1 MHITFK
7 TVALLLAVAAILAYC
22 GNSQY
27 QITLGKKNVKP
38 KANAILKLWLSPFIN
53 WLRFIMR
60 KLDGQ
65 RSL

>member
-27 QITLGKKNVKP
+27 QNHTREKEREAQGKRDTQAMVESLHKL
-38 KANAILKLWLSPFIN
+38 AAIHNAKV
-53 WLRFIMR
+53 
-60 KLDGQ
+60 G
-65 RSL
+65 